1 MSLTR
6 RQLGLRLGLL
16 VLLAAGAG
24 LLRMLVGGG
33 GLAWPESGAIF
44 DLRFHRLLTGSV
56 VGVGLAIAGVLLQSL
71 LRNPL
76 AAPDLM
82 GLSAGAG
89 LAVTLSALLTGGAIG
104 VAGSAVPALA
114 GAMAVLGFVWLLSQ
128 RRGLV
133 DPITMILVGVIVSV
147 LLGSAT
153 ALVRTQLPDQGQS
166 AARWMMGAISDDAPR
181 GAVAG
186 VWVLT
191 LGVAGVSWW
200 MGRLFDAAS
209 LGEDE
214 ARSSGVPIGW
224 VRAVQ
229 LIGAGVL
236 TAGTIVLAGPV
247 GFVGLVCPHAARL
260 LLGPGHRALVVGAA
274 LAGIAMVVGAD
285 ALIKGVPGPAG
296 RIPVG
301 VVTSLVGGPV
311 FLVMLLRSRRDGAG

>member
-260 LLGPGHRALVVGAA
+260 LLGPGHRMLVVGSA
-274 LAGIAMVVGAD
+274 LAGIALVVGAD